1 MKPGIF
7 CCALALFILFGCA
20 KQVTKKPAGHTD
32 GPSNRQPYESV
43 SSLATQNKDTLI
55 YIVDFKDSLQ
65 HRQFIMGLDRLIK
78 KFPTQPMPQPE
89 KSRNITIKIVNPG
102 VPSPAVSLQPRSSDS
117 VVLPI
122 EPLLVSAKTPPPAL
136 HPAFGGSI
144 KLYTQRA
151 FIDDNIERMLC
162 ANPFDKKS
170 CAVSDTQS
178 AAGYVSVKNIA
189 DKGVMLS
196 LAPSIQGGDGRIMSA
211 FDIVT
216 GWSDYAKKHPAE
228 AVALFR
234 FVTGVRQF
242 VGGREG
248 VITGF
253 QIVDDKTIVV
263 QFNQTDP
270 NGLVRLC
277 TARLMPPS
285 FKLGPYFIKA
295 DKNNVITLSPNMH
308 YPPGRPYLNAC
319 EIKLGG
325 DPNPVLSYS
334 MRRFDAMT
342 IFSLKDLDYARHL
355 PADQSI
361 VFPLAEDRYFLS
373 LATPAADLRQFIRRM
388 IDARDILNN
397 YVKAEGAPLKFIET
411 DSLVEDSALSARKS
425 GLSVA
430 PSSPPMLSILYRK
443 DDPASGLIA
452 EKLLAELARAGLSC
466 ALKGCLSEDYEGGL
480 IRRDFAVAVGWAP
493 SRVLDD
499 PSERLRLSTM
509 WFNDEVKEALRIESA
524 QEIPLFTVK
533 TYLLT
538 NKNIVV
544 PQSGLAGTFKQ

>member
-1 MKPGIF
+1 
-7 CCALALFILFGCA
+7 
-20 KQVTKKPAGHTD
+20 
-32 GPSNRQPYESV
+32 
-43 SSLATQNKDTLI
+43 
-55 YIVDFKDSLQ
+55 
-65 HRQFIMGLDRLIK
+65 
-78 KFPTQPMPQPE
+78 MPQPE
-89 KSRNITIKIVNPG
+89 KSRNITIKIVTPG
-102 VPSPAVSLQPRSSDS
+102 PPSPDVSPQPRSKDS
-117 VVLPI
+117 VVSPI
-122 EPLLVSAKTPPPAL
+122 GPSPVSAKT
-136 HPAFGGSI
+136 PAFGGSI

-151 FIDDNIERMLC
+151 FIDDNIERMLST
-162 ANPFDKKS
+162 NPFDKKS
-170 CAVSDTQS
+170 CTGSDTL
-178 AAGYVSVKNIA
+178 APAGYVSVKNIA

-196 LAPSIQGGDGRIMSA
+196 LAPSIQEGDGRIVSA

-228 AVALFR
+228 SVALFR
-234 FVTGVRQF
+234 FVAGVRQF
-242 VGGREG
+242 VDGREG

-270 NGLVRLC
+270 NGLTRFC

-295 DKNNVITLSPNMH
+295 EKNNVITLSPNVH
-308 YPPGRPYLNAC
+308 FPLGRPYLNAC

-355 PADQSI
+355 PADQST
-361 VFPLAEDRYFLS
+361 VVSLAEDRYFLS
-373 LATPAADLRQFIRRM
+373 LATPLAEVRQFIRRM

-397 YVKAEGAPLKFIET
+397 YVKAEGKPLKYIET
-411 DSLVEDSALSARKS
+411 DSLVEDSAFSARKS
-425 GLSVA
+425 GLSAA

-452 EKLLAELARAGLSC
+452 EKLLAELSRAGLSC
-466 ALKGCLSEDYEGGL
+466 ALKGCLSEDYERGL
-480 IRRDFAVAVGWAP
+480 IGRDFAVAVGWAP

-499 PSERLRLSTM
+499 PSERLRLSAL
-509 WFNDEVKEALRIESA
+509 WFNDEAKEALRIESA

-538 NKNIVV
+538 NKKIVV
-544 PQSGLAGTFKQ
+544 PQSGLAGMFVE

>member
-7 CCALALFILFGCA
+7 CCALALFTLFGCA
-20 KQVTKKPAGHTD
+20 KQVTKKPAEHTD
-32 GPSNRQPYESV
+32 GPSNGQPYESV

-65 HRQFIMGLDRLIK
+65 HRQFITGLDRLIK
-78 KFPTQPMPQPE
+78 KFPSQPMPQPE
-89 KSRNITIKIVNPG
+89 KSRNITIKIVTPG
-102 VPSPAVSLQPRSSDS
+102 PPSADVSQQPRTNDS
-117 VVLPI
+117 VLSPI
-122 EPLLVSAKTPPPAL
+122 AASPVSAKTPPPAL

-144 KLYTQRA
+144 RLYAQRA

-162 ANPFDKKS
+162 TNPFDKKS
-170 CAVSDTQS
+170 CSGSDTLF
-178 AAGYVSVKNIA
+178 AADYVSVKNTA

-196 LAPSIQGGDGRIMSA
+196 LAPSIQGGDGRIASA

-234 FVTGVRQF
+234 YVAGVQQF
-242 VGGREG
+242 VSGREG

-263 QFNQTDP
+263 QFNQTDL
-270 NGLVRLC
+270 NGLTRLR
-277 TARLMPPS
+277 TSRLMPPP
-285 FKLGPYFIKA
+285 FKLGPYFIKTE
-295 DKNNVITLSPNMH
+295 KNNVITLLPNMH
-308 YPPGRPYLNAC
+308 YPLGRPYLNAC

-334 MRRFDAMT
+334 MRRFEAMT

-355 PADQSI
+355 PADQSM
-361 VFPLAEDRYFLS
+361 VVSLAEDRYFLS
-373 LATPAADLRQFIRRM
+373 LATPAAEVRQFIRRM

-397 YVKAEGAPLKFIET
+397 YVKAEGAPLKYIET
-411 DSLVEDSALSARKS
+411 DAPMEDSAPSARKSALSA
-425 GLSVA
+425 A

-466 ALKGCLSEDYEGGL
+466 ALKGCLSEDYERGL
-480 IRRDFAVAVGWAP
+480 IRRDFAIAVGWAP

-499 PSERLRLSTM
+499 PSERLRLSAL

-538 NKNIVV
+538 NKNIIV
-544 PQSGLAGTFKQ
+544 PESGLAGMFVQ